1 MKQSIDVTNEYIKKA
16 AKGIGEI
23 VFDDNYDVASHS
35 EEVKVAVCIHNC
47 FGGDIRLIKE
57 NSRGFGVK
65 TSDYEWNGKLW
76 ELKTLKTPKA
86 IDSALRKGIE
96 QIFMNPGGVILNF
109 ENGIDSI
116 SKIEKM
122 IKSRIETSCRF
133 KIDIMIM
140 SINILEKVVR
150 YN

>member
-1 MKQSIDVTNEYIKKA
+1 M
-16 AKGIGEI
+16 
-23 VFDDNYDVASHS
+23 
-35 EEVKVAVCIHNC
+35 HNC
-47 FGGDIRLIKE
+47 FGGDIKLIKE
-57 NSRGFGVK
+57 NNRGFGVK
-65 TSDYEWNGKLW
+65 TSDYEWNGRLW
-76 ELKTLKTPKA
+76 ELKTLKTAKS
-86 IDSALRKGIE
+86 IDSALRKAIE
-96 QIFMNPGGVILNF
+96 QIFVNPGGVILNF

-140 SINILEKVVR
+140 SINTLEKVVR

>member
-1 MKQSIDVTNEYIKKA
+1 MKQCIDVTSEYLNKSTKE
-16 AKGIGEI
+16 IGSITFDNDYNVGEHSDEI
-23 VFDDNYDVASHS
+23 RIA
-35 EEVKVAVCIHNC
+35 IWLHNC
-47 FGGDIRLIKE
+47 FGGDIKLIKE

-65 TSDYEWNGKLW
+65 TSDYEWNGRLW
-76 ELKTLKTPKA
+76 ELKTLKTAKS
-86 IDSALRKGIE
+86 IDSALRKAIE
-96 QIFMNPGGVILNF
+96 QIFVNPGGVILNF

-133 KIDIMIM
+133 KIDIIIM
-140 SINILEKVVR
+140 SINTLEKVVR